1 MNSQGTTLF
10 NNLARR
16 SVPGKGRYVD
26 SAYAAVKPTFD
37 EFLANARRF
46 NRASADFLKLDVQTA
61 LIFTGI
67 ALQTDDS
74 VKRRRNQRSARK
86 AYDSVLKLAK
96 KVQLTDEEIQTLSRN
111 LDRLKFELQT
121 LGEIF

>member
-1 MNSQGTTLF
+1 MPRKERH
-10 NNLARR
+10 A
-16 SVPGKGRYVD
+16 D

-37 EFLANARRF
+37 ELLANGRRF
-46 NRASADFLKLDVQTA
+46 NRAGADFLKLDVKTA

-74 VKRRRNQRSARK
+74 VKRRRNQQSARK

-96 KVQLTDEEIQTLSRN
+96 KVQLTDEEIQTLSRT
-111 LDRLKFELQT
+111 LERLKFELQT
-121 LGEIF
+121 LGEVF